1 VVDHIPAGLEVENVN
16 LSKGPEAK
24 EFKVDGVNLEEAMN
38 DARIKHK
45 EYRDDRFVAAV
56 SLDGN
61 PLVLFY
67 MLRVVTPGKFQ
78 VPATFAEDMYRPELR
93 AYGVAPAPVTVVDP
107 RSGGK

>member
-1 VVDHIPAGLEVENVN
+1 
-16 LSKGPEAK
+16 
-24 EFKVDGVNLEEAMN
+24 
-38 DARIKHK
+38 
-45 EYRDDRFVAAV
+45 
-56 SLDGN
+56 
-61 PLVLFY
+61 VLFY